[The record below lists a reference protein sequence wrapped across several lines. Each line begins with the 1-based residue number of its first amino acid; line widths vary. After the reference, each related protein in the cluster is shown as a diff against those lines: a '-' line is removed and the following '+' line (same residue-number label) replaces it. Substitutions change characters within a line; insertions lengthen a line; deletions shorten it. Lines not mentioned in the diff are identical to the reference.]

1 MSNNKM
7 KREKGTTISLI
18 PAENDD
24 NFYSIHQSNSPSNRK
39 LSSLLKRSYD
49 FNKIN
54 LFEEQNKIGE
64 NSINFRKM
72 ELPKLNLKLNRE
84 YKLPSLI
91 TRIPHSG
98 FKKEKLYRNKKINTK
113 NQYLTIN
120 NVVLDEKNSFKQKPK
135 NDFISMKR
143 FIKLSKKNII
153 NRNVINNKYEKD
165 LNEFKIY
172 SHNMNEMIA
181 DQIVIEFFKRFN
193 KLQSI
198 NFNDNLLN
206 FIKSCDGKNNMI
218 DENVSTTNN
227 NINVESDE
235 KTKDE
240 ANEHN
245 LIIHNVFFE
254 WIINKAIRT
263 YTNYLKSN
271 KKKFISR

>member
-1 MSNNKM
+1 MSTNKI
-7 KREKGTTISLI
+7 KGEKGTTISLI

-143 FIKLSKKNII
+143 FIKISKKNII

-181 DQIVIEFFKRFN
+181 DQIVIEFFKRFS

-218 DENVSTTNN
+218 DENVSTTK
-227 NINVESDE
+227 I
-235 KTKDE
+235 
-240 ANEHN
+240 
-245 LIIHNVFFE
+245 VFY
-254 WIINKAIRT
+254 K
-263 YTNYLKSN
+263 YKLY
-271 KKKFISR
+271 

>member
-1 MSNNKM
+1 MSTNKM
-7 KREKGTTISLI
+7 KGEKGTTISLI

-120 NVVLDEKNSFKQKPK
+120 NVVLDENNSFKQKPK

-143 FIKLSKKNII
+143 FN
-153 NRNVINNKYEKD
+153 
-165 LNEFKIY
+165 
-172 SHNMNEMIA
+172 
-181 DQIVIEFFKRFN
+181 
-193 KLQSI
+193 
-198 NFNDNLLN
+198 
-206 FIKSCDGKNNMI
+206 
-218 DENVSTTNN
+218 
-227 NINVESDE
+227 
-235 KTKDE
+235 
-240 ANEHN
+240 
-245 LIIHNVFFE
+245 
-254 WIINKAIRT
+254 
-263 YTNYLKSN
+263 
-271 KKKFISR
+271 